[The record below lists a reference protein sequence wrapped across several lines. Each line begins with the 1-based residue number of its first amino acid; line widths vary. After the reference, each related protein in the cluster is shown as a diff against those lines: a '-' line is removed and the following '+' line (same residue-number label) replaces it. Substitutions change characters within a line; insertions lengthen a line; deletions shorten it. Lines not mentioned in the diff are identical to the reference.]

1 MEAQKNRFENI
12 LAMLHMVHGEAMR
25 LATTEELI
33 EEVKSLEAD
42 NFRLTSELEKET
54 MRADVAEKMI
64 GKMNEVALAK
74 ERMGE

>member
-1 MEAQKNRFENI
+1 LKIKAR
-12 LAMLHMVHGEAMR
+12 GEAMR